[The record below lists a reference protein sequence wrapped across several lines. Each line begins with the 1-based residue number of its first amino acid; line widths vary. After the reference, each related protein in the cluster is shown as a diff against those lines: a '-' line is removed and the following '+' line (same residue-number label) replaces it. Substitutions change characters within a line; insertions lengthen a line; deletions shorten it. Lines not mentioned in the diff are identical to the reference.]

1 MLINIALDWI
11 SQQEIK
17 EKISRK
23 MDSSDFYV
31 ENGNLVFTEDYHRN
45 RGYCCGNNCRH
56 CPYEPKWK
64 KGSIKTK

>member
-31 ENGNLVFTEDYHRN
+31 ENGNPTNPL
-45 RGYCCGNNCRH
+45 
-56 CPYEPKWK
+56 
-64 KGSIKTK
+64 KGKISVQP